1 MKNIKTLIC
10 NEIITKGNR
19 ENIIDI
25 INKILNSAEN
35 NESIDAMIDLYINND
50 KYDHETLFKKFKESV
65 EKYYGESFH
74 PKKCLAYL
82 LEQEVKKILDKTN
95 SYFDGFRNMI
105 EIIKIYNRNYNLSDE
120 ENKAFAHGDIFAE
133 TISSDLS
140 DILHDFD
147 ITEDVIFSE
156 FPEDVAIKKINLE
169 YSKSDIDNSLKKILT
184 SLSEYENNNNKDSD
198 PTH

>member
-10 NEIITKGNR
+10 NEIITKGDR

-25 INKILNSAEN
+25 INNILNSAEN

-65 EKYYGESFH
+65 EKYYGESFYLR
-74 PKKCLAYL
+74 KCLAYL

-95 SYFDGFRNMI
+95 SYFDGFKNMI

-133 TISSDLS
+133 TISYDLS

-156 FPEDVAIKKINLE
+156 FPEDIAIKKINSE
-169 YSKSDIDNSLKKILT
+169 YSKSDIDNSLKEILT
-184 SLSEYENNNNKDSD
+184 SLSEYENNNNKDSE

>member
-10 NEIITKGNR
+10 NEIITKGNS
-19 ENIIDI
+19 ENIVNI
-25 INKILNSAEN
+25 INNILNYADSDKN
-35 NESIDAMIDLYINND
+35 IDLLVDLYINHD
-50 KYDHETLFKKFKESV
+50 KFNHDTLFKKFKESI
-65 EKYYGESFH
+65 ESYYAESLY

-105 EIIKIYNRNYNLSDE
+105 EIIKIYNRYDNLSDD

-133 TISSDLS
+133 TISYNLS

-147 ITEDVIFSE
+147 ITEDVMFSE
-156 FPEDVAIKKINLE
+156 FQEDLAIKKINSE
-169 YSKSDIDNSLKKILT
+169 YSESAIDSDLKKILIN
-184 SLSEYENNNNKDSD
+184 LDKGVY
-198 PTH
+198 H